1 MWAIQKIVDCGM
13 VLVQPV
19 LVIELRGVLT
29 CVQQVKKIGG
39 GGFGEI
45 YEGMDVATKEQVA
58 LKLESARQSK
68 QVLKMEVAVL
78 KKLQGMRLILRPF
91 PNLAVS
97 MKMSS
102 NPLENVNHLKT

>member
-1 MWAIQKIVDCGM
+1 M

-78 KKLQGMRLILRPF
+78 KKLQGMSRTRLILWYFPYLEYPF
-91 PNLAVS
+91 HIWGPGFLLVPDFLQS
-97 MKMSS
+97 
-102 NPLENVNHLKT
+102 